1 MSMNSSESE
10 QTTGGLFWRYKW
22 QLALVLIAA
31 LVGYWAV
38 RDPWS
43 SNVSTKM
50 LPLRSSSSDEEIRK
64 LLLSHTPIGSKAMNV
79 LKFVLD
85 DLQPKEYGVDAYVG
99 FVETLEKERGGDPR
113 VMRTDPDYLRDE
125 GDDGDEREPHS
136 IYVFLGGWAPSILDW
151 QRVSA
156 NWVFDND
163 DRLTDIE
170 IERSLEP

>member
-1 MSMNSSESE
+1 MNANESE
-10 QTTGGLFWRYKW
+10 NRTGGLFWRYQW
-22 QLALVLIAA
+22 LLALVLIAS
-31 LVGYWAV
+31 LLGYCAV

-64 LLLSHTPIGSKAMNV
+64 LLLAHTPMGSKAVNV

-85 DLQPKEYGVDAYVG
+85 DLQPKEYSVNAYVG
-99 FVETLEKERGGDPR
+99 FVETLEKGRGVDPR
-113 VMRTDPDYLRDE
+113 INRIDPDYLRDE
-125 GDDGDEREPHS
+125 EDDEDETEPHS
-136 IYVFLGGWAPSILDW
+136 IYVFLGGWAEGLFYYH
-151 QRVSA
+151 RVSA